1 MDPHSDYPS
10 VPKELLEC
18 RNRIDAIDNQILEL
32 LSARKNVVSEV
43 AEVKKHHALKV
54 RDRVRE
60 AAILDDRRSRCDELG
75 LRREVVESL
84 YRVVLTASR
93 DHQAALGTERPP
105 DLERRTVAVIGG
117 NGAMGQLF
125 ARIFDDLGQDVLV
138 ADLDTTLTPIQAA
151 KRADA
156 VLISVP
162 MDATV
167 EVIKELGPH
176 VREDGLLFD
185 LTSTKSEPV
194 RAMCIATKADV
205 IGMHPM
211 FGPSIHSMQEQRVVI
226 VPGRCLERSPWPK
239 WLRTILL
246 ARGFSLLDSTA
257 EEHDEAMG
265 IVQVL
270 THFSTEVLG
279 LAMARSGVPVSR
291 TLAFASPVYLIELVM
306 TARHFAQD
314 PALYG
319 AIHLANPNG
328 KAIVEGFQASLAS
341 WREAVEHGDLVAF
354 ERLFDESHSY
364 FGEVSEHAMEQSSY
378 LIDRLVERG

>member
-43 AEVKKHHALKV
+43 AEVKKRHALKV

-93 DHQAALGTERPP
+93 DLQAALGTERPP

-138 ADLDTTLTPIQAA
+138 ADLNTTLTPIQAA

-167 EVIKELGPH
+167 EVIKEIGPH

-185 LTSTKSEPV
+185 VTSTKSDPV
-194 RAMCIATKADV
+194 NAMCSATKADV

-211 FGPSIHSMQEQRVVI
+211 FGPSIHTMQDQRI
-226 VPGRCLERSPWPK
+226 VARAQD
-239 WLRTILL
+239 IL
-246 ARGFSLLDSTA
+246 GS
-257 EEHDEAMG
+257 G
-265 IVQVL
+265 IV
-270 THFSTEVLG
+270 G
-279 LAMARSGVPVSR
+279 LASQLFCKQPHDPVTIAWHQDASYWPLTPSR
-291 TLAFASPVYLIELVM
+291 TVTIWI
-306 TARHFAQD
+306 
-314 PALYG
+314 
-319 AIHLANPNG
+319 AIDDADTDNSCMRFVDGSHLHSHINYRQS
-328 KAIVEGFQASLAS
+328 E
-341 WREAVEHGDLVAF
+341 EAENDT
-354 ERLFDESHSY
+354 
-364 FGEVSEHAMEQSSY
+364 
-378 LIDRLVERG
+378 